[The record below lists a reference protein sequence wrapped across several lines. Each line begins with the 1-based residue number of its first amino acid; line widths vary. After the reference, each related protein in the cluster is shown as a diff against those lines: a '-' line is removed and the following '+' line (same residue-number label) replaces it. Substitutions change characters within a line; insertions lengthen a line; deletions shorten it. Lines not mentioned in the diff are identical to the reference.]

1 MSDQNFPSTP
11 RVDVSSGGKET
22 TTQAPWIEWGKTLG
36 ELLDSFK
43 RGSAAGIEYVIKH
56 HDGRNILWLV
66 GDVDIRGSFLGEYDH
81 RARHVERYRRVWGVD
96 LE

>member
-36 ELLDSFK
+36 ELLDCFK
-43 RGSAAGIEYVIKH
+43 YTSATGIEYVTKCY
-56 HDGRNILWLV
+56 DGTDIHWLV
-66 GDVDIRGSFLGEYDH
+66 GDVDYRGTFYGGHHLRGSL
-81 RARHVERYRRVWGVD
+81 VERYRRVWGCNH
-96 LE
+96 E